1 MVVLQ
6 AWGLKTT
13 LSQTPHSAGSLRH
26 WVRLFFFSVHI
37 IMHHG
42 LHSSALWQIV
52 LVVPISPT
60 FYDYLSWSGIVGSE
74 IIAEV

>member
-1 MVVLQ
+1 
-6 AWGLKTT
+6 
-13 LSQTPHSAGSLRH
+13 
-26 WVRLFFFSVHI
+26 
-37 IMHHG
+37 MHHG